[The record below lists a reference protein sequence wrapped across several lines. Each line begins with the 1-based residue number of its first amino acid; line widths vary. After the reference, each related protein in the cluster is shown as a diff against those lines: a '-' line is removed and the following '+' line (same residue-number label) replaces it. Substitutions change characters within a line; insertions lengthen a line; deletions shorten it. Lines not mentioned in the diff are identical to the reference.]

1 MTTLAVERLSDL
13 TLSPEDWQQAFGMLE
28 AHYKEVATFKHLL
41 KLNPDLPRYQQLER
55 EERLHIVIMREG
67 SAIVG
72 YSVHVIANGLLHYRN
87 VRVADDD
94 VHYLMPHLRG
104 TGEHARMRRFAMQT
118 LKARGVQ
125 LITARSRF
133 GHEHD
138 KAIKDIGFEPW
149 DLVYAC
155 DLTQWEPPSEG

>member
-1 MTTLAVERLSDL
+1 MTILSVERLSDL
-13 TLSPEDWQQAFGMLE
+13 LLLREDWQQLYGMLE
-28 AHYKEVATFKHLL
+28 KHYREVATFKDLL
-41 KLNPDLPRYQQLER
+41 IFNPDLPRYQQLER
-55 EERLHIVIMREG
+55 EQRLHIVIMRQD

-87 VRVADDD
+87 IKVADDD
-94 VHYLMPHLRG
+94 IHYLVPHLRG

-118 LKARGVQ
+118 LKGKGVQ

-138 KAIKDIGFEPW
+138 KALKDIGFEPW

-155 DLTQWEPPSEG
+155 DLTRWEPPAEG